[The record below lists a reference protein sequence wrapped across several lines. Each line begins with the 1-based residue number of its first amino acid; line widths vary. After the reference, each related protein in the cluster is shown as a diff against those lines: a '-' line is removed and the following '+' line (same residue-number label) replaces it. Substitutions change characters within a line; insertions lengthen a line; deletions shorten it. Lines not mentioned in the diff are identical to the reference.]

1 MGDRLFWLVLK
12 ILLICDIISDVL
24 FKMIEIVIINRILK

>member
-12 ILLICDIISDVL
+12 IVLIFDIISDVL